1 MADKTGGTTMK
12 ASKWLEAHSAQA
24 ITVGADASLPEAA
37 ALFLEH
43 PEVRDIYVVDEDGR
57 VCGHLGFRRLAGL
70 LLAHLRPTHS
80 RRQLVE
86 RVTAGSVREH
96 MDEHV
101 LCMRPD
107 ERISEVFHQHMERR
121 IEDIPVVDD
130 DQRLLGV
137 IRVPDLLRKAIETA
151 G

>member
-1 MADKTGGTTMK
+1 MVDMTGGTTMK
-12 ASKWLEAHSAQA
+12 ASNWLEAHPAQA
-24 ITVGADASLPEAA
+24 VTVAPDASLPEAA

-43 PEVRDIYVVDEDGR
+43 PDVRDIYVVDEDGR
-57 VCGHLGFRRLAGL
+57 VCGHLGFRRLTGL

-86 RVTAGSVREH
+86 RVTAGAVREH

-107 ERISEVFHQHMERR
+107 ERISEVFHHHMERR
-121 IEDIPVVDD
+121 VEDIPVVDAD
-130 DQRLLGV
+130 RRLLGV
-137 IRVPDLLRKAIETA
+137 IRVADLLRKAIEPA